1 MTGCAYKEQTMEHI
15 VILGLGNILYGDEGF
30 GVRAAERLYAD
41 WEFPDHV
48 EVVDGGTQG
57 HTLLTFV
64 EEADR
69 LLILDAVDFGQAP
82 GTLTQREDEDIP
94 AWLCGRKISPH
105 QNSFSE
111 VLALAQLRG
120 RLPAHMVLIGVH
132 PAAMELG
139 GALSPLADGQV
150 NAAVE
155 LTLRQL
161 RLGGVDAQPAAVP
174 RRLHHSSLD

>member
-1 MTGCAYKEQTMEHI
+1 MDRI
-15 VILGLGNILYGDEGF
+15 VILGLGNILSGDEGF

-41 WEFPDHV
+41 WEFPEHV

-69 LLILDAVDFGQAP
+69 LLILDAVDFGQMP
-82 GTLTQREDEDIP
+82 GTLVQREDDEIP
-94 AWLCGRKISPH
+94 AWLSGRKISPH

-120 RLPAHMVLIGVH
+120 TLPAHMVLIGVH

-139 GALSPLADGQV
+139 GALSPFADGQMK
-150 NAAVE
+150 AAVD

-161 RLGGVDAQPAAVP
+161 RRWGVDARPAAAH
-174 RRLHHSSLD
+174 RHLHHPSLS